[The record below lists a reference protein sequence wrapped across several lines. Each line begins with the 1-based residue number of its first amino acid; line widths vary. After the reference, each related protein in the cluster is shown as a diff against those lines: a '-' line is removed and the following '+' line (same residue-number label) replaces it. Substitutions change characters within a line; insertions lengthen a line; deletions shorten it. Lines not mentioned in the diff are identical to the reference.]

1 MSDDNQTG
9 SPLQQ
14 GIGQLQALGAQRGGL
29 LQREQLL
36 SEEERQQKALA
47 RQRQIALL
55 RRAFTSP
62 GGALPT
68 SGGGLLGG

>member
-1 MSDDNQTG
+1 MSSDGTS
-9 SPLQQ
+9 SPARR
-14 GIGQLQALGAQRGGL
+14 GVEQLQGLGAQRAGL

-47 RQRQIALL
+47 RQREIALL
-55 RRAFTSP
+55 RRSFQSQ